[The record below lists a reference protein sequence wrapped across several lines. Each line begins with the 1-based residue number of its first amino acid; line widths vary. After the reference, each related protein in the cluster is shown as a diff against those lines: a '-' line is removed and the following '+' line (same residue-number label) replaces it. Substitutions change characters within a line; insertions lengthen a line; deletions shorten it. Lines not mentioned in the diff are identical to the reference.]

1 MNLETARSALESGW
15 NCRLTT
21 QGRKTGFPRQV
32 TIWFALEGEEVVL
45 AGSPEGPHWLR
56 NLAVNP
62 DVELEIA
69 GHRLRG
75 QARVVEDEAGAEA
88 VRQCFVR
95 RYLAA
100 RLTRPFGGYTKST
113 AVRVAIESV
122 AKL

>member
-1 MNLETARSALESGW
+1 MNLTAARDALESGW

-21 QGRKTGFPRQV
+21 QGRKTGFPREV
-32 TIWFALEGEEVVL
+32 TIWFALDGDEVVL
-45 AGSPEGPHWLR
+45 AGSAEGPQWLR
-56 NLAVNP
+56 NLAANP
-62 DVELEIA
+62 GVELNIA

-75 QARVVEDEAGAEA
+75 QARVVEDESGAEA
-88 VRQCFVR
+88 VRQCFVQ

-100 RLTRPFGGYTKST
+100 RLSRPFGGYTTST